1 MMLGLTIKPK
11 LKLMK
16 LFRLNKQSKKLRVVW
31 LSELCHKNQEK
42 CSKVIGKDIAAIS
55 SENYRVDKKSILKK
69 FTISALSEKVTN
81 DALSLPIEFRLELV
95 DMLLKSLNI
104 PTKPEIDELWA
115 KETERRID
123 EVDSGVIQPR
133 DGKVVFDKIRKR
145 LRK

>member
-1 MMLGLTIKPK
+1 M
-11 LKLMK
+11 
-16 LFRLNKQSKKLRVVW
+16 
-31 LSELCHKNQEK
+31 
-42 CSKVIGKDIAAIS
+42 
-55 SENYRVDKKSILKK
+55 
-69 FTISALSEKVTN
+69 SALSEKVPN

-95 DMLLKSLNI
+95 DMFLKSLNI